1 MTAKKRILLLTT
13 GGTIASVPGGEGL
26 EPRRS
31 EVMERELEQLRTYYD
46 ISVKDVICLDS
57 SNIRPEEWQLIARH
71 IFEDR
76 AGYDGIVVSHG
87 TDTMAYTAS
96 AVTFMLPNIDVPVVF
111 TGSQLPLTDMLSDG
125 PDNLRTAFA
134 MAASG
139 APGVFLAFDRK
150 VMLGCRAVK
159 VRASGFSA
167 FESVNAR
174 YAALVSN
181 RGLVVDTDVL
191 PRRTGESK
199 LLSDISKEV
208 FLLKLTPG
216 LNPAIFDML
225 AATENAVMEVPDGSI
240 DFENVS
246 FRYSATAKHRALKEV
261 NLHIPS
267 GATVGILGGTGSSKT
282 TLVQLIPRLYDV
294 SEGTLKVGGIDVR
307 KYDLE
312 VLRDNVAMVLQKN
325 ELFSGTIKENLRWG
339 NPNATDEELVHACRL
354 ACADEFIRSF
364 PDGYDT
370 HIEQG
375 GTNVSGGQKQRLC
388 IARALLKKPK
398 ILILDDSTSA
408 VDTRTDAM
416 IRQAFREEIPG
427 TTKLIIA
434 QRIASVQD
442 ADIIVVLDNGMV
454 KDVGTHES
462 LLASSK
468 IYQEVY
474 YSQQKGG
481 EE

>member
-96 AVTFMLPNIDVPVVF
+96 AVTFMLPNIDIPVVF

-174 YAALVSN
+174 YAAS
-181 RGLVVDTDVL
+181 GQQTGAGGG
-191 PRRTGESK
+191 RRRAAPAHRRK
-199 LLSDISKEV
+199 Q
-208 FLLKLTPG
+208 TP
-216 LNPAIFDML
+216 
-225 AATENAVMEVPDGSI
+225 
-240 DFENVS
+240 
-246 FRYSATAKHRALKEV
+246 FRY
-261 NLHIPS
+261 
-267 GATVGILGGTGSSKT
+267 
-282 TLVQLIPRLYDV
+282 Q
-294 SEGTLKVGGIDVR
+294 
-307 KYDLE
+307 
-312 VLRDNVAMVLQKN
+312 
-325 ELFSGTIKENLRWG
+325 
-339 NPNATDEELVHACRL
+339 
-354 ACADEFIRSF
+354 
-364 PDGYDT
+364 
-370 HIEQG
+370 QG
-375 GTNVSGGQKQRLC
+375 GLSPE
-388 IARALLKKPK
+388 AYA
-398 ILILDDSTSA
+398 
-408 VDTRTDAM
+408 
-416 IRQAFREEIPG
+416 G
-427 TTKLIIA
+427 TE
-434 QRIASVQD
+434 SVCF
-442 ADIIVVLDNGMV
+442 
-454 KDVGTHES
+454 
-462 LLASSK
+462 
-468 IYQEVY
+468 
-474 YSQQKGG
+474 
-481 EE
+481 